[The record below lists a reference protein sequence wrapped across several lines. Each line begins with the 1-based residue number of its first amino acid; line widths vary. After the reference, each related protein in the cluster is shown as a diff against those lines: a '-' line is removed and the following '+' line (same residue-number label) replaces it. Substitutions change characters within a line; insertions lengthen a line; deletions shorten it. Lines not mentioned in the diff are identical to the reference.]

1 MTTSGPGC
9 GFHHSVLC
17 GLSLLPSERSRLTI
31 KEKISLNKLVVLFFF
46 IFFSFLCPGPVVG
59 KSVGDL
65 IVLVEEG
72 DIPGMGALT
81 DKAEGKYEKVM
92 RRKEN

>member
-1 MTTSGPGC
+1 MSWSSGGEVC
-9 GFHHSVLC
+9 GW
-17 GLSLLPSERSRLTI
+17 
-31 KEKISLNKLVVLFFF
+31 
-46 IFFSFLCPGPVVG
+46 VG
-59 KSVGDL
+59 
-65 IVLVEEG
+65 VLVEEG

>member
-31 KEKISLNKLVVLFFF
+31 KEKISLNKLVVLFFSF
-46 IFFSFLCPGPVVG
+46 FFSFLCPGPVVG
-59 KSVGDL
+59 KYVGELVYWLKRVISQVWGHSL
-65 IVLVEEG
+65 IKQKG
-72 DIPGMGALT
+72 NM
-81 DKAEGKYEKVM
+81 K
-92 RRKEN
+92 R